1 MIYTILFIILLIL
14 IIALIIAFKMYRT
27 ENKQRLQ
34 ADNRITLLK
43 KNIRILKNH
52 SKAIKEI
59 KKKKTDIDI
68 KIKEAQTDEEVDII
82 IADIL
87 KSNNDRVSDRD

>member
-1 MIYTILFIILLIL
+1 MVYAILFIILIIL
-14 IIALIIAFKMYRT
+14 IIALIFATRLYEQEK
-27 ENKQRLQ
+27 KQRLQ
-34 ADNRITLLK
+34 AEQRIDTLK

-59 KKKKTDIDI
+59 KKNKINIDI
-68 KIKEAQTDEEVDII
+68 KIKEARTDEEVDNI

-87 KSNNDRVSDRD
+87 KSNNDRV

>member
-1 MIYTILFIILLIL
+1 MIYTILLVILFIL
-14 IIALIIAFKMYRT
+14 IIALIIATRLYRK
-27 ENKQRLQ
+27 EKKERLQ
-34 ADNRITLLK
+34 VENRVILLK

-59 KKKKTDIDI
+59 KNQKADIDI
-68 KIKEAQTDEEVDII
+68 KIKEARTDEEVDNI

-87 KSNNDRVSDRD
+87 KSNNDRVSDTY

>member
-1 MIYTILFIILLIL
+1 MIYTILFIILLVL
-14 IIALIIAFKMYRT
+14 IIALIISFRMYKQ
-27 ENKQRLQ
+27 EKKQRLQ
-34 ADNRITLLK
+34 AEQKIGTLK

-52 SKAIKEI
+52 TKAIKEI

-68 KIKEAQTDEEVDII
+68 QIKEAQTDEEVDNI

-87 KSNNDRVSDRD
+87 KSNNDRVPNPD

>member
-1 MIYTILFIILLIL
+1 MIYTILLIILLVL
-14 IIALIIAFKMYRT
+14 IIALIFATRLYRQ
-27 ENKQRLQ
+27 EKKQRLQ
-34 ADNRITLLK
+34 AENRITLLQ

-52 SKAIKEI
+52 SRAIKEI

-68 KIKEAQTDEEVDII
+68 KIKEAQTDEEVDNI

-87 KSNNDRVSDRD
+87 KSNNDRVSDPD